1 MIVPGSTSQSLAA
14 SLADRTGKPL
24 TPVSYEQ
31 FPDGEQIA
39 SVPEFEADHAV
50 IVASTIGDSAWVEV
64 LQLQDA
70 VREAG
75 ATTVTTVLPYMGYAR
90 QDESFMSGQPVSARA
105 MARAISTTTDRVILV
120 NPHERGVTRF
130 FDVPVDVAD
139 ASTTLAEPLPS
150 LTEPLFLGPDGGAI
164 QLTEAVR
171 DAYGEGTVD
180 HCEKHRDR
188 ETGAIDITPAGTS
201 VTGRDVVLVDDIIAT
216 GSTMSESIS
225 ALKDANRVFAVT
237 VHPLLVGNALTKLR
251 QAGVTR
257 VIGTDTVEHAVS
269 DVSVADPVE
278 DTL

>member
-24 TPVSYEQ
+24 TPVSYER

-75 ATTVTTVLPYMGYAR
+75 ARTVTTVLPYMGYAR
-90 QDESFMSGQPVSARA
+90 QDESFRSGQPVSARA

-139 ASTTLAEPLPS
+139 ASTALAEPLPT
-150 LTEPLFLGPDGGAI
+150 LTEPLFLGPDAGAI
-164 QLTEAVR
+164 QLAEAVR
-171 DAYGEGTVD
+171 DAYGAGTVD
-180 HCEKHRDR
+180 HSEKHRNR
-188 ETGAIDITPAGTS
+188 ETGAIDVTPAGTP

-225 ALKDANRVFAVT
+225 ALGDANRVFAVT

-251 QAGVTR
+251 RAGVTR

>member
-171 DAYGEGTVD
+171 DAYGEGAVD

-188 ETGAIDITPAGTS
+188 ETGAIDVTPAGTS